1 MEGPSSAWLWP
12 QKPGAMVCLW
22 PFGERVWRRRAI
34 HVKERVPNAG
44 ASHAIVFVASV
55 ASQRHRQPLRRVDP
69 HSPQPL
75 SSSES
80 LESSLLGVQPQK
92 FASSTRKKEAAA
104 QPKTTSPTRTTTMNP
119 MMAAQRRRRSVT
131 YSDEELPKLAVDEIS
146 LDEEPADEAEGA
158 AISCG
163 SLATKDVWL
172 ERGAAPA
179 WAGTCCGGLSEGQ
192 PKVNQD
198 ACVVKTDV
206 LGVPGQHLLAVFDG
220 HGTHGEHFSR
230 LAAQRVVA
238 ELRNAAAGVSD
249 LSTLEP
255 AARKR
260 VFQTVVARLEAGAMA
275 DDVQAKYGAKS
286 GTTLAAACVL
296 ADGTVVA
303 VAVGDSPVSLRTERK
318 SWRSRPHDAESGR
331 AAVEAAGGFVRDGRV
346 WADDGGPGL
355 AMARSLGDALGKRVG
370 VSAAPDVCEVKLAD
384 FAPPGELG
392 DVAVVVCSDG
402 VSDAMPLD
410 EVHDRVDDARGDA
423 DRLRDVVAAIHA
435 ESEKRWWAD
444 RDDDEYVDDMSV
456 VALVVRN
463 VRGSRPTPTSKRRF
477 TAHGGFEAVEEPPRP
492 ALERSESME
501 KRADLRRHVLAVA
514 REVRALPDVWASHAL
529 ELRPAEVVLRH
540 RYDAAA
546 RTWSRDPSLVKVDGR
561 VFDEGAMRRC
571 YRAKKLNFGYV
582 RRYHA
587 LEWRRAPNFVL
598 KEYKKPSDDGDDRR
612 AFDDVETQTEAALWA
627 DRFNALRPPKPIKMI
642 ACCVLE
648 FQRRPGSPKFC
659 AERFIDGTDARGF
672 GFVKHNSNSGY
683 VDDSERRL
691 TPQAFSAFSF
701 YASEGDVLVCDVQ
714 GVGPCR
720 NQPPV
725 GFFQPNFTPLELGR
739 VEVDAADFGTNR
751 SLLSR
756 SRSTAESPASKRSHT
771 LTLKSGCTCSCP
783 AQASAT
789 STRTRS
795 STRRTSRAATAT
807 SAAAAWPSSSR
818 PWTRGR
824 TGSSTRWAS
833 PTSTSAPSSA
843 TAPRSR
849 RSTSAP
855 TPRRRRRARSRRS
868 TARTAAPSC
877 ASRGSRPRRACPAT
891 TTRAGAAARPRRRT
905 AGGGARPARATTTTS
920 TPSTSTA
927 AACWR
932 PSRRRRRPTS
942 SARAARRGPRS
953 TRSTRSRRTAAAA
966 SPGRSTSRSA
976 RCTARSRGSTA
987 RAAGPRPCPTRRRR
1001 CSTRRRA
1008 RRAATRGARTR
1019 WPGGTGGSRTR
1030 SCPRRRAATST
1041 SPRRRRPWTSTG
1053 PASRRRLCGNQPVAC
1068 ARPAKL
1074 QTSLARPH
1082 RRRFG

>member
-1 MEGPSSAWLWP
+1 
-12 QKPGAMVCLW
+12 
-22 PFGERVWRRRAI
+22 
-34 HVKERVPNAG
+34 
-44 ASHAIVFVASV
+44 
-55 ASQRHRQPLRRVDP
+55 
-69 HSPQPL
+69 
-75 SSSES
+75 
-80 LESSLLGVQPQK
+80 
-92 FASSTRKKEAAA
+92 
-104 QPKTTSPTRTTTMNP
+104 MNP

-158 AISCG
+158 AISCA

-238 ELRNAAAGVSD
+238 ELRAAAAGVSD

-275 DDVQAKYGAKS
+275 DDVQEKYGAKS

-296 ADGTVVA
+296 ADGSVVA

-355 AMARSLGDALGKRVG
+355 AMTRSLGDALGKRVG
-370 VSAAPDVCEVKLAD
+370 VSAAPDVCEVALAD

-514 REVRALPDVWASHAL
+514 ACVAREVRALPDVWASHAL

-582 RRYHA
+582 QRYHA
-587 LEWRRAPNFVL
+587 LEWRRVPNFVL
-598 KEYKKPSDDGDDRR
+598 KEYKKPADDGDDRR

-714 GVGPCR
+714 GVGDLYTDPQLHSSDESR
-720 NQPPV
+720 
-725 GFFQPNFTPLELGR
+725 GDGDLGR
-739 VEVDAADFGTNR
+739 RGMALFFASLDSRRNGLFDALGIPHFDLSAVERHRAA
-751 SLLSR
+751 
-756 SRSTAESPASKRSHT
+756 EASKRVGSDSEETSPRTKQKIHRT
-771 LTLKSGCTCSCP
+771 HRSSVVRFAGLEAKTRMSCHDDARRRRPAWKATAGSGRPDQTLKCSSSVGHKRLYLGATAPGEASPLRGHRHVAWALTLKSGFANFAGLGACRFVYEAVAATLRAAGAAVGP
-783 AQASAT
+783 GLRLLPDPIAVTASPEYDALAYGGDVHY
-789 STRTRS
+789 SGIVYGHDFSRAPRRNRPPGGP
-795 STRRTSRAATAT
+795 RRTSRLA
-807 SAAAAWPSSSR
+807 SSV
-818 PWTRGR
+818 
-824 TGSSTRWAS
+824 A
-833 PTSTSAPSSA
+833 STSIRPMSG
-843 TAPRSR
+843 RVVLSR
-849 RSTSAP
+849 RVREGRPKRLIP
-855 TPRRRRRARSRRS
+855 TV
-868 TARTAAPSC
+868 
-877 ASRGSRPRRACPAT
+877 
-891 TTRAGAAARPRRRT
+891 
-905 AGGGARPARATTTTS
+905 
-920 TPSTSTA
+920 
-927 AACWR
+927 
-932 PSRRRRRPTS
+932 
-942 SARAARRGPRS
+942 
-953 TRSTRSRRTAAAA
+953 
-966 SPGRSTSRSA
+966 
-976 RCTARSRGSTA
+976 
-987 RAAGPRPCPTRRRR
+987 
-1001 CSTRRRA
+1001 RRRA
-1008 RRAATRGARTR
+1008 RRRRDSRAGRMRFEVKRTSIGDGFRGADGVAQIL
-1019 WPGGTGGSRTR
+1019 PGTQVPPGTTLRPPGPNVVFEGLLDRPGTAWAGNIAAPCAPDAAPRRKASGDRDPDWGSR
-1030 SCPRRRAATST
+1030 P
-1041 SPRRRRPWTSTG
+1041 
-1053 PASRRRLCGNQPVAC
+1053 SRGDTLE
-1068 ARPAKL
+1068 
-1074 QTSLARPH
+1074 
-1082 RRRFG
+1082 